1 MYLDKCFPRE
11 IAEAKE
17 NRTPVVMVGGTVE
30 YHGPHCAY
38 GCDTLIAEGLVAK
51 LSDTTLSKDELEAT
65 VKKLF
70 ENITPDTATLVS
82 SAVTPGFIKKNEV
95 GTLFLI
101 LLGNILGCF
110 IASLLARVTPMAI
123 QEAAQKILGRRL
135 RTGAIRCGLLG
146 IGCGFIMT
154 TAVQFARQ
162 KQYLPLLFGVP
173 LFIVCGFTH
182 CVADA
187 FYYLCVPIDFWMAN
201 ALDILTVYISIV
213 LGNLIGCNL
222 YRIVLAK
229 DQYE

>member
-1 MYLDKCFPRE
+1 MIKTLRSSIFAG
-11 IAEAKE
+11 IAIGTAGFGFLASGVQAETYGSLVGAVLFSFGLL
-17 NRTPVVMVGGTVE
+17 TVVGYKLRLYTGT
-30 YHGPHCAY
+30 A
-38 GCDTLIAEGLVAK
+38 
-51 LSDTTLSKDELEAT
+51 
-65 VKKLF
+65 
-70 ENITPDTATLVS
+70 
-82 SAVTPGFIKKNEV
+82 GFIKKNEV

-101 LLGNILGCF
+101 LLGNIIGCF

-123 QEAAQKILGRRL
+123 QESAQKILELRL
-135 RTGAIRCGLLG
+135 RTGALRCGLLG

-187 FYYLCVPIDFWMAN
+187 FYYLCVPLDFWMAN
-201 ALDILTVYISIV
+201 ALQILTVYVSIV

-229 DQYE
+229 DQYSE

>member
-1 MYLDKCFPRE
+1 MPPE
-11 IAEAKE
+11 IHKLMIKTLRSSIFAGIAIGTAGFGFLASGVQAETYGSLVGAVLFSFGLL
-17 NRTPVVMVGGTVE
+17 TVVGYKLRLYTGT
-30 YHGPHCAY
+30 A
-38 GCDTLIAEGLVAK
+38 
-51 LSDTTLSKDELEAT
+51 
-65 VKKLF
+65 
-70 ENITPDTATLVS
+70 
-82 SAVTPGFIKKNEV
+82 GFIKKNEV

-101 LLGNILGCF
+101 LLGNIIGCF

-123 QEAAQKILGRRL
+123 QESAQKILELRL
-135 RTGAIRCGLLG
+135 RTGAVRCGLLG

-187 FYYLCVPIDFWMAN
+187 FYYLCVPLDFWMAN
-201 ALDILTVYISIV
+201 ALQILTVYVSIV

-229 DQYE
+229 DQYSE